1 MFDGSMIVAA
11 LLAVLAVVIILQ
23 GVKMVPQG
31 FNWTVERFGR
41 YTKTLTPGL
50 HLIVPFIDQVGHKQ
64 NMMEQVLDIPP
75 QEVISED
82 NAQVVTDAVCF
93 FQLLDAVK
101 ASYEVN
107 DFTRAMQNLV
117 MTNIRAVLGSME
129 LDEMLSNRD
138 RINSALLSKVDEAT
152 DPWGVKVTR
161 VEIRDISPPRDLV
174 EAMGRQMKAERD
186 KRAAILEAEGEREAA
201 IAVAEGAKAS
211 QVLQAEGE
219 LEASKRQAEARE
231 RLAEAEANATEVVSK
246 AIAAGDGRAINYFI
260 AQKYVDALG
269 KLAASDNN
277 KVMMI
282 PLEAS
287 SVIGSIAG
295 ISEIAREALG
305 TTSPADPEPARLTSA

>member
-1 MFDGSMIVAA
+1 MFDGSFIVAA
-11 LLAVLAVVIILQ
+11 LMVVLALVVIFQ

-31 FNWTVERFGR
+31 FNWTVQRFGR
-41 YTKTLTPGL
+41 YTHTLNPGL
-50 HLIVPFIDQVGHKQ
+50 HLIIPFIDQVGHKQ

-82 NAQVVTDAVCF
+82 NAQVITDAVCF
-93 FQLLDAVK
+93 YQLLDAVK

-107 DFTRAMQNLV
+107 DLTRAMQNLV

-129 LDEMLSNRD
+129 LDQMLSNRD
-138 RINSALLSKVDEAT
+138 RINSSLLAKVDEAT

-174 EAMGRQMKAERD
+174 EAMGRQMKAERE
-186 KRAAILEAEGEREAA
+186 KRAAILDAEGEREAA

-211 QVLQAEGE
+211 QILKAEGE
-219 LEASKRQAEARE
+219 LEAAKRDAEARE
-231 RLAEAEANATEVVSK
+231 RLAEAEANATEMVSK
-246 AIAAGDGRAINYFI
+246 AIAEGDGRAINYFV

-269 KLAASDNN
+269 KLAESDNN
-277 KVMMI
+277 KIMMI
-282 PLEAS
+282 PLEAA

-295 ISEIAREALG
+295 VGEIAKDVFAQSGPRDRVEQR
-305 TTSPADPEPARLTSA
+305 SQLT